1 MHLKGKTIG
10 LFALGAAGYS
20 ALEVAW
26 RGYTHWTMALTGG
39 TVLVALCRLRRA
51 VAHEKPLAKC
61 AAGAALI
68 TTAEFVVGCTVN
80 RRYRMAV
87 WDYSRERLNLKGQVC
102 AKYAALWMAL
112 AAPIM
117 LPNAQKALEKPP
129 QIDYN

>member
-1 MHLKGKTIG
+1 MRKKTAG
-10 LFALGAAGYS
+10 LFLFGAAGYA
-20 ALEVAW
+20 ALEVLW

-39 TVLVALCRLRRA
+39 AVLVALDKLKNQVQHA
-51 VAHEKPLAKC
+51 KPLSRC

-87 WDYSRERLNLKGQVC
+87 WDYSDESFNVKGQVC
-102 AKYAALWMAL
+102 PKYAALWLAL

-117 LPNAQKALEKPP
+117 LPRGENSACNAGR
-129 QIDYN
+129 DTV